1 MSVPNGPAGQSGPRP
16 ADSAFAGFSDEPP
29 WLVDPDALPWREGID
44 VIRTRTRAEVPRLV
58 RRRRSPPAH
67 RILKVGWT
75 LGRAVGAWY
84 LLDRGKGRLRSRT
97 GLSRRLRI
105 AFGTLG
111 PTYIKLGQILSSG
124 DGIFPEEI
132 VSQFRLLRDRVPP
145 VSFDDVRRI
154 VEAELAS
161 PIEAT
166 FAEFDRA
173 PIAAASIAQVHGA
186 RLLSGESVVVKVQR
200 PDVAELVRRDLA
212 AMSFFAPF
220 LVGRIP
226 VAALANPP
234 ALIEL
239 FAETIVEEL
248 DFRLEAAN
256 MLDVGHVLAVT
267 DQRSIIVPRP
277 HPRLVTRRMLV
288 MERLDGFAW
297 DDVEGMR
304 AFGIDTTAV
313 LRAEMIS
320 FLEGAMLYGVF
331 HGDLHG
337 GNLFVRPDG
346 RVALLDFG
354 ITGRLGERER
364 LAFLQLL
371 IGGSTSNVPIQVQ
384 ALERARGPQHRRGCR
399 PGHPGPRPGQAGS
412 GRDRP
417 VGRRAHGS
425 TARPHKAAPRLR
437 RRMPKELML
446 FVKDMLFL
454 DGAVATLAPA
464 STCSERSPRS
474 RPTSSSGTGS
484 GSRPTSGSILAPS
497 PSISTVCDRR
507 WACRA
512 RPSSSPTG
520 NCRSAARRCAE
531 EVRAKRAVGNTPGP
545 SVPTDLLGSI
555 GSRLEVAG
563 ESAQLRQRDVIALP
577 VDRRQAKEPGV
588 DQLAAEPGCD
598 HLVRRGPPRAGSF

>member
-1 MSVPNGPAGQSGPRP
+1 MSITPGPGPSSSRP
-16 ADSAFAGFSDEPP
+16 ADCEFAGFSDDPP
-29 WLVDPDALPWREGID
+29 WLVVPSELRWLEGIE
-44 VIRTRTRAEVPRLV
+44 VIRARTRSEVPELV
-58 RRRRSPPAH
+58 KRRYVPPAH
-67 RILKVGWT
+67 RLVKVGWT
-75 LGRAVGAWY
+75 LGKAVGAWY
-84 LLDRGKGRLRSRT
+84 LLDRGRGRPRSRL

-105 AFGTLG
+105 AFGKLG

-124 DGIFPEEI
+124 EGIFPEEI

-145 VSFDDVRRI
+145 DPFDTVRSI
-154 VEAELAS
+154 VEGELGG
-161 PIEAT
+161 PLEDT
-166 FAEFDRA
+166 FAEFDNR

-186 RLLSGESVVVKVQR
+186 RLRTGERVVVKVQR

-256 MLDVGHVLAVT
+256 MLDVGHVLAET

-277 HPRLVTRRMLV
+277 HPSLVTRRMLV

-304 AFGIDTTAV
+304 AIGIDTTAV

-320 FLEGAMLYGVF
+320 FLEGAFLYGVF

-337 GNLFVRPDG
+337 GNLFVRADG

-354 ITGRLGERER
+354 ITGRLGERQR

-371 IGGSTSNVPIQVQ
+371 IGGSTSNVPLQVQ
-384 ALERARGPQHRRGCR
+384 ALKDLGALPAEAEV
-399 PGHPGPRPGQAGS
+399 S
-412 GRDRP
+412 DLIRDLGLDKP
-417 VGRRAHGS
+417 SPDVAAL
-425 TARPHKAAPRLR
+425 TAEELTAQLR
-437 RRMPKELML
+437 DLTKQLLAYGARMPKELML

-454 DGAVATLAPA
+454 DGAVATLAP
-464 STCSERSPRS
+464 
-474 RPTSSSGTGS
+474 G
-484 GSRPTSGSILAPS
+484 I
-497 PSISTVCDRR
+497 
-507 WACRA
+507 
-512 RPSSSPTG
+512 
-520 NCRSAARRCAE
+520 
-531 EVRAKRAVGNTPGP
+531 
-545 SVPTDLLGSI
+545 DLLGEVAHIATYFAERYGDRIAADIGLDPRAVPVDLGGLRASI
-555 GSRLEVAG
+555 GLSPETEQFTYRELQE
-563 ESAQLRQRDVIALP
+563 
-577 VDRRQAKEPGV
+577 RRET
-588 DQLAAEPGCD
+588 
-598 HLVRRGPPRAGSF
+598 VRKKFERKDP